1 MLRECCGFVIRFL
14 PILRCFP
21 FCFANSQ
28 GHELK
33 IFISESE
40 EFEIVGLKLH
50 KMKLF
55 KVVSE
60 PPGIA
65 LNSRLVISDQ
75 LDNNDEVFLITDAA
89 TLGVL
94 DKQQARYPSQP
105 QKDCMPENGG
115 SECYF

>member
-1 MLRECCGFVIRFL
+1 
-14 PILRCFP
+14 
-21 FCFANSQ
+21 
-28 GHELK
+28 LK

-55 KVVSE
+55 KVVTE

-65 LNSRLVISDQ
+65 LNPRLVISDQ

-89 TLGVL
+89 TLGGA
-94 DKQQARYPSQP
+94 DKQNKYMPQP
-105 QKDCMPENGG
+105 QLECMCRFLSFPLVD
-115 SECYF
+115 SF